1 MDLNSLSLALGSS
14 FTAGVNIYLTV
25 FSLGLM
31 HRYDALTLPSKLE
44 ILGNPWI
51 IGIFGLLTLAEFI
64 VDKVPGAATIWD
76 YLHGPLRIMFAA
88 GFGAASFADVSTEA
102 AGLAGLAGGAVGST
116 SFLGNRSVREAAKA
130 APGTGSILSLGKE
143 GISVSVL
150 WFAANHPYLAV
161 VLVLVLLALC
171 VVAIYY
177 FFRLLK
183 RIVRKVS
190 EKLSRKKSEKE
201 RSVER

>member
-1 MDLNSLSLALGSS
+1 MDINSLSLALGSS
-14 FTAGVNIYLTV
+14 FTSGVNLYLTL

-31 HRYDALTLPSKLE
+31 HHFDALTLPSKME
-44 ILGNPWI
+44 ILANPLV
-51 IGIFGLLTLAEFI
+51 IGIAGVLALVEFI
-64 VDKVPGAATIWD
+64 VDKIPGAAIVWD
-76 YLHGPLRIMFAA
+76 YLNGPLRVVSAA
-88 GFGAASFADVSTEA
+88 GLGAASFSDVSVEA
-102 AGLAGLAGGAVGST
+102 ASIAGLAGGAVGST

-150 WFAANHPYLAV
+150 WFVANHPYLAL
-161 VLVLVLLALC
+161 VLVLVLLAIC

-183 RIVRKVS
+183 QIVRRVS
-190 EKLSRKKSEKE
+190 EKLSRKKSE
-201 RSVER
+201 S